1 MHHTGTASS
10 ALEKI
15 SCQWNT
21 GDWIFKYQI
30 YKIADK
36 KGFTML
42 PQNEVKIHY

>member
-15 SCQWNT
+15 SCQ
-21 GDWIFKYQI
+21 WIFKYQI